1 MNCDLKEHL
10 QNIQDEN
17 QNALI
22 IEKDGKQV
30 ENLLFK
36 GKIRN
41 IFLNSNQDLEI
52 SFEEHDEG

>member
-1 MNCDLKEHL
+1 
-10 QNIQDEN
+10 
-17 QNALI
+17 LI

-30 ENLLFK
+30 ENLVFK

>member
-1 MNCDLKEHL
+1 MNSDLKEHL

>member
-1 MNCDLKEHL
+1 MNSDLKEHL

-41 IFLNSNQDLEI
+41 IFLN
-52 SFEEHDEG
+52 

>member
-30 ENLLFK
+30 ENLVFK